1 MASSAY
7 VSLLLLL
14 VVAPQLSGIQVSE
27 PGEISV
33 FGIPTLSMT
42 VDPDTLWFGEV
53 IDAVE
58 TKAGIQQLSFLGGKF
73 KRFFLQRHRRLIQL
87 VLLGPDGSISTK
99 LLFRFSNLYLIGFAN
114 RDDHWFVMKGAED
127 LMPGATVLPFGYK
140 YKDLLQ
146 AIEGSTT
153 KQKLANLALGKAP
166 TLEAVS
172 TLGTNDPSN
181 LNPKVPSSLGLFA
194 VTVAESLRFLPI
206 REKIG
211 TILESGTIGYLD
223 EKKYNDYI
231 NNWAKISMLL
241 LCSLH
246 GRPLGDFRGYND
258 LKDIHIVDDQQAINV
273 IAILLRPSGYDPE
286 DPEASCDDR

>member
-1 MASSAY
+1 M
-7 VSLLLLL
+7 VC
-14 VVAPQLSGIQVSE
+14 
-27 PGEISV
+27 
-33 FGIPTLSMT
+33 
-42 VDPDTLWFGEV
+42 D
-53 IDAVE
+53 
-58 TKAGIQQLSFLGGKF
+58 
-73 KRFFLQRHRRLIQL
+73 
-87 VLLGPDGSISTK
+87 
-99 LLFRFSNLYLIGFAN
+99 
-114 RDDHWFVMKGAED
+114 
-127 LMPGATVLPFGYK
+127 
-140 YKDLLQ
+140 
-146 AIEGSTT
+146 EGSRGTA
-153 KQKLANLALGKAP
+153 QKLANLALGKAP

-223 EKKYNDYI
+223 ETKYNDYI

-246 GRPLGDFRGYND
+246 GRPLGDFRGYNA
-258 LKDIHIVDDQQAINV
+258 LKKINILDDQQAINV
-273 IAILLRPSGYDPE
+273 IAIMLRPSNY

>member
-1 MASSAY
+1 M
-7 VSLLLLL
+7 
-14 VVAPQLSGIQVSE
+14 
-27 PGEISV
+27 
-33 FGIPTLSMT
+33 
-42 VDPDTLWFGEV
+42 
-53 IDAVE
+53 
-58 TKAGIQQLSFLGGKF
+58 
-73 KRFFLQRHRRLIQL
+73 
-87 VLLGPDGSISTK
+87 
-99 LLFRFSNLYLIGFAN
+99 
-114 RDDHWFVMKGAED
+114 
-127 LMPGATVLPFGYK
+127 
-140 YKDLLQ
+140 
-146 AIEGSTT
+146 
-153 KQKLANLALGKAP
+153 ALGKAP

-246 GRPLGDFRGYND
+246 GRPLGDFRGYNA
-258 LKDIHIVDDQQAINV
+258 LKNINILDDQQAINV
-273 IAILLRPSGYDPE
+273 IAIML
-286 DPEASCDDR
+286 

>member
-1 MASSAY
+1 
-7 VSLLLLL
+7 
-14 VVAPQLSGIQVSE
+14 
-27 PGEISV
+27 
-33 FGIPTLSMT
+33 MT

-99 LLFRFSNLYLIGFAN
+99 LLFRFSDLYLVGFAN

-127 LMPGATVLPFGYK
+127 LMPSATVLPFGYK
-140 YKDLLQ
+140 YRDLLQ
-146 AIEGSTT
+146 AIEGRTT
-153 KQKLANLALGKAP
+153 AQKLANLALGKAP

-211 TILESGTIGYLD
+211 TILELGTIGYLD
-223 EKKYNDYI
+223 ETKYNDYI
-231 NNWAKISMLL
+231 NNWAKILMLL

-246 GRPLGDFRGYND
+246 GRPLGDFRGYNA
-258 LKDIHIVDDQQAINV
+258 LKKINILDDQQAINV
-273 IAILLRPSGYDPE
+273 IAIMLQPSDYDPE